1 MSGSDIVQTA
11 LPVATAMPVL
21 SGEVDCCEKLNLS
34 NRVAAIEARLGSRGL
49 NRVPP
54 QLRSAAGLPTSG
66 GGGGG
71 GGGSKSAAQ
80 YEREHR
86 EHDERMR
93 EDMARDFEANRG
105 WNWIAGR
112 GGKRRRSRHKRRK
125 SRRKRRKSRRKRT
138 KSRR

>member
-49 NRVPP
+49 NRVPLH
-54 QLRSAAGLPTSG
+54 LRAAAGLPTPGGG

-71 GGGSKSAAQ
+71 GGGSKSAAPVRETEV
-80 YEREHR
+80 ER
-86 EHDERMR
+86 
-93 EDMARDFEANRG
+93 ARRHG
-105 WNWIAGR
+105 WMVGGR
-112 GGKRRRSRHKRRK
+112 SKRRK
-125 SRRKRRKSRRKRT
+125 SRRKRRKSRRKRR
-138 KSRR
+138 KSRRKRRKSRRKRRKSRR